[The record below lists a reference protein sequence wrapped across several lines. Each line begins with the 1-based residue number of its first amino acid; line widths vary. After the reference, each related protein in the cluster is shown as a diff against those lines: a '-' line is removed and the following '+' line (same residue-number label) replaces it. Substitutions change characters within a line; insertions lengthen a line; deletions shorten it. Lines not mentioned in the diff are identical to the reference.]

1 MTRTLFIRQQSGS
14 TLLVA
19 MIILILMT
27 LIGLTAMRL
36 ANTNLRVVSN
46 EQFQRETQAATA
58 FALDAIANSPTFA
71 SANAQT
77 ITVDVGAANY
87 NVAVTKP
94 SCKRYRTL
102 PKSELVTVSG
112 SGVPQVD
119 TANIACFTGSSSSP
133 LTIADLASTGGGGAS
148 LCAGT
153 LWEVQ
158 ATATPVSGEVNTG
171 VTNVTTE
178 GVEQRMTVPDAQT
191 SCK

>member
-1 MTRTLFIRQQSGS
+1 MPTISNRQSGS

-19 MIILILMT
+19 MIMLILMT
-27 LIGLTAMRL
+27 LIGLMAMRL

-46 EQFQRETQAATA
+46 EQFQRETQAAAA

-77 ITVDVGAANY
+77 ITVDVGAASY
-87 NVAVTKP
+87 NVAITKP
-94 SCKRYRTL
+94 SCKRYRTV
-102 PKSELVTVSG
+102 PKSELVSVSA
-112 SGVPQVD
+112 SGVPQID
-119 TANIACFTGSSSSP
+119 TANIPCFTGSSSSP
-133 LTIADLASTGGGGAS
+133 LTIADLSSAGGGGAS

-153 LWEVQ
+153 LWEFQ
-158 ATATPVSGEVNTG
+158 ATATPASGEVNTG
-171 VTNVTTE
+171 VTNVTVE